1 MIGRSIAFL
10 HECTRHES
18 AANRTAGVLAVA
30 ILLAGVH
37 VARAEEPPPKEAE
50 PCTHAELPSDE
61 HLTGDIV
68 RANLEPSYL
77 VYPIGLSGLDPLYFE
92 ASIAPNFVV
101 TEPSWPLAFVLT
113 PKVVV
118 RMFREFSR
126 PVKTPSY
133 MPRAGVFVWFDKE
146 LRGKE
151 PALYTS
157 LTFNHHSNGQTG
169 PFFLKDGSI
178 NHEDGDFATNYLELA
193 LYATGFT
200 QRYFAWSRLALEWHL
215 NINQSPE
222 LRGRYGLRRLHLSST
237 LLNELPLHGT
247 VSLELSAILDGFLHA
262 SDNSVVRALERFPI
276 SLRYAFIVPG
286 IDLGFYVG
294 YYFGHDY
301 YNIWFD
307 RLINVIQIGIAG
319 SVSPSV
325 LQTKTP

>member
-1 MIGRSIAFL
+1 VIRRSITAIVL
-10 HECTRHES
+10 LSLAQR
-18 AANRTAGVLAVA
+18 AAAQQQPDPGSDVAPDASDPCARPDLRAGEVA
-30 ILLAGVH
+30 
-37 VARAEEPPPKEAE
+37 
-50 PCTHAELPSDE
+50 TSDV
-61 HLTGDIV
+61 V
-68 RANLEPSYL
+68 RSNLELSYL
-77 VYPIGLSGLDPLYFE
+77 VYPIGLSGLDALYFE

-118 RMFREFSR
+118 RMFREHST

-146 LRGKE
+146 LQGKE

-169 PFFLKDGSI
+169 PFFHEDGSI
-178 NHEDGDFATNYLELA
+178 NHDDGDFATNYLELA

-215 NINQSPE
+215 GLGQTSE
-222 LRGRYGLRRLHLSST
+222 LRGRYGLRRLHLSSSV
-237 LLNELPLHGT
+237 LNELPLHGS
-247 VSLELSAILDGFLHA
+247 VSIELSAILDDFLHS
-262 SDNSVVRALERFPI
+262 SDHAVVRALERFPI
-276 SLRYAFIVPG
+276 AVRYAFIVPG

-307 RLINVIQIGIAG
+307 RLINVIQVGISGA
-319 SVSPSV
+319 VSPTL
-325 LQTKTP
+325 LQDESP